1 MHCCEHD
8 VLDFFK
14 HCQNDWKTKSDNL
27 SILRGWGV
35 KGCLNFFQIVRG
47 SFFSFFHF
55 LDTWSLPSQLD
66 WERSKC
72 AHSQNCPQASN
83 SHKQCGF
90 RLKVFSLFDSN
101 FSLLPFYFS
110 IERDSL
116 LCSTFHYLLFRE
128 GLLLLEQFFAHCKI
142 LTSHC
147 HMSYYNLLQSSI
159 HSTTMVHYFRRIKCK
174 TFDYGLDL
182 TTCSFWHWNKGEINW
197 WKFREFRKYM
207 GKLV

>member
-1 MHCCEHD
+1 MKVKSPFCILKNVKCVVYFNRYMHCCEHD

-27 SILRGWGV
+27 STLRGWGV

-90 RLKVFSLFDSN
+90 RLKVFSILLRKVGN
-101 FSLLPFYFS
+101 QPIIHFS
-110 IERDSL
+110 
-116 LCSTFHYLLFRE
+116 
-128 GLLLLEQFFAHCKI
+128 
-142 LTSHC
+142 
-147 HMSYYNLLQSSI
+147 
-159 HSTTMVHYFRRIKCK
+159 
-174 TFDYGLDL
+174 
-182 TTCSFWHWNKGEINW
+182 SFK
-197 WKFREFRKYM
+197 
-207 GKLV
+207 

>member
-27 SILRGWGV
+27 STLRGWGV

-101 FSLLPFYFS
+101 FSLLLSSAALRPTFPFICGILGIFTNLFPPYFNV
-110 IERDSL
+110 RMNML
-116 LCSTFHYLLFRE
+116 LNQGHN
-128 GLLLLEQFFAHCKI
+128 Q
-142 LTSHC
+142 
-147 HMSYYNLLQSSI
+147 MSC
-159 HSTTMVHYFRRIKCK
+159 T
-174 TFDYGLDL
+174 
-182 TTCSFWHWNKGEINW
+182 
-197 WKFREFRKYM
+197 
-207 GKLV
+207 